1 MNKLLVLDA
10 DSTLFNEE
18 AIDLLAALAGV
29 QNQVSSSTEAAMR
42 GELDF
47 AESLTQRVGF
57 LKDSPANL
65 IDAARNQ
72 LTLTEGAIELISAAR
87 QRNCEVAIVSGGFA
101 EIIEPL
107 LISLGI
113 HKYRANQLEIQD
125 GVLSGMD
132 FRRRGPVVD
141 RSAKANILKEFARE
155 LNLDLIDTIAVGDGA
170 NDIEMIETAGIG
182 IAFCAKSALTKVAD
196 VSINTRD
203 LKLVIDYI

>member
-29 QNQVSSSTEAAMR
+29 QNQVSSITEAAMR

-87 QRNCEVAIVSGGFA
+87 QRNCEVGIVSGGFA

-125 GVLSGMD
+125 GVLSGNLV
-132 FRRRGPVVD
+132 GAIVD

>member
-29 QNQVSSSTEAAMR
+29 QNQVSSITEAAMR

-47 AESLTQRVGF
+47 AESLMQRVSL
-57 LKDSPANL
+57 LKDSPTNL

-72 LTLTEGAIELISAAR
+72 LTLTEGAIELISAAK
-87 QRNCEVAIVSGGFA
+87 QRNCEVAVVSGGFV
-101 EIIEPL
+101 EILEPL

-113 HKYRANQLEIQD
+113 HKYRANQLEMQD
-125 GVLSGMD
+125 GVLSGNLV
-132 FRRRGPVVD
+132 GSIVD
-141 RSAKANILKEFARE
+141 RSAKANILKEFARK

-182 IAFCAKSALTKVAD
+182 IAFCAKAALTKVAD

>member
-29 QNQVSSSTEAAMR
+29 QNQVSNITEAAMR

-47 AESLTQRVGF
+47 AESLLQRVSL

-125 GVLSGMD
+125 GVLSGNLV
-132 FRRRGPVVD
+132 GAIVD

>member
-29 QNQVSSSTEAAMR
+29 QNQVSSITEAAMR

-125 GVLSGMD
+125 GVLSGNLV
-132 FRRRGPVVD
+132 GAIVD

-170 NDIEMIETAGIG
+170 NDIDMIETAGIG

>member
-1 MNKLLVLDA
+1 MMNKLLVLDA

-29 QNQVSSSTEAAMR
+29 QNQVSSITEAAMR

-47 AESLTQRVGF
+47 AESLTQRVGL

-87 QRNCEVAIVSGGFA
+87 QRNCEVAIVSGGFV

-125 GVLSGMD
+125 GVLSGNLV
-132 FRRRGPVVD
+132 GAIVD

>member
-29 QNQVSSSTEAAMR
+29 QNQVSSITEAAMR

-47 AESLTQRVGF
+47 AESLTQRVGL

-87 QRNCEVAIVSGGFA
+87 QRNCEVAIVSGGFV

-125 GVLSGMD
+125 GVLSGNLV
-132 FRRRGPVVD
+132 GAIVD

>member
-29 QNQVSSSTEAAMR
+29 QNQVSSITEAAMR

-47 AESLTQRVGF
+47 AESLTQRVGL

-125 GVLSGMD
+125 GVLSGNLV
-132 FRRRGPVVD
+132 GAIVD

>member
-29 QNQVSSSTEAAMR
+29 QNQVSSITEAAMR

-113 HKYRANQLEIQD
+113 HKYRANKLEIQD
-125 GVLSGMD
+125 DVLSGNLV
-132 FRRRGPVVD
+132 GAIVD

>member
-29 QNQVSSSTEAAMR
+29 QNQVSSITEAAMR

-125 GVLSGMD
+125 GVLSGNLVGD
-132 FRRRGPVVD
+132 IVD
-141 RSAKANILKEFARE
+141 RSAKANILREFAKE
-155 LNLDLIDTIAVGDGA
+155 LNLNLIHTIAVGDGA
-170 NDIEMIETAGIG
+170 NDIEMIETAGVG
-182 IAFCAKSALTKVAD
+182 IAFCAKPALIEVAD

-203 LKLVIDYI
+203 LKLVIDFI

>member
-29 QNQVSSSTEAAMR
+29 QNQVSSITEAAMR

-125 GVLSGMD
+125 GVLSGNLV
-132 FRRRGPVVD
+132 GAIVD

-170 NDIEMIETAGIG
+170 NDIDMIETAGVG

>member
-29 QNQVSSSTEAAMR
+29 QNQVSSITEAAMR

-101 EIIEPL
+101 EIIEPF

-125 GVLSGMD
+125 GVLSGNLV
-132 FRRRGPVVD
+132 GAIVD

>member
-29 QNQVSSSTEAAMR
+29 QNQVSSITEAAMR

-125 GVLSGMD
+125 GVLSGNLV
-132 FRRRGPVVD
+132 GAIVD

-182 IAFCAKSALTKVAD
+182 IAFCAKGALTKVAD

>member
-29 QNQVSSSTEAAMR
+29 QNQVSNITEAAMR

-47 AESLTQRVGF
+47 AESLLQRVSL

-125 GVLSGMD
+125 GVLSGHLV
-132 FRRRGPVVD
+132 GAIVD

>member
-29 QNQVSSSTEAAMR
+29 QNQVSSITEAAMR

-125 GVLSGMD
+125 GVLSGNLV
-132 FRRRGPVVD
+132 RTIVD

>member
-29 QNQVSSSTEAAMR
+29 QNQVSNITEAAMR

-47 AESLTQRVGF
+47 AASLMQRVSL

-87 QRNCEVAIVSGGFA
+87 QRNCEVAVVSGGFV
-101 EIIEPL
+101 EILEPL

-113 HKYRANQLEIQD
+113 HKYRANQLGIQD
-125 GVLSGMD
+125 GVLSGNLV
-132 FRRRGPVVD
+132 GSIVD

-182 IAFCAKSALTKVAD
+182 IAFCAKAALTMVAD

>member
-29 QNQVSSSTEAAMR
+29 QNQVSSITEAAMR

-125 GVLSGMD
+125 GVLSGNLV
-132 FRRRGPVVD
+132 GAIVD

>member
-29 QNQVSSSTEAAMR
+29 QNQVSNITEAAMR

-47 AESLTQRVGF
+47 AESLMQRVTL

-87 QRNCEVAIVSGGFA
+87 QRNCEVAVVSGGFV
-101 EIIEPL
+101 EILEPL

-113 HKYRANQLEIQD
+113 HKYRANQLGIQD
-125 GVLSGMD
+125 GVLSGNLV
-132 FRRRGPVVD
+132 GSIVD

-182 IAFCAKSALTKVAD
+182 IAFCAKAALTMVAD